1 MGKQREL
8 IEIHWKET
16 VNGFP
21 ERNLADRECKDYF
34 VLVLF
39 CSVLFYNSWE
49 ESFLVLSCRTLV

>member
-21 ERNLADRECKDYF
+21 ERNLADRERKD
-34 VLVLF
+34 
-39 CSVLFYNSWE
+39 
-49 ESFLVLSCRTLV
+49 